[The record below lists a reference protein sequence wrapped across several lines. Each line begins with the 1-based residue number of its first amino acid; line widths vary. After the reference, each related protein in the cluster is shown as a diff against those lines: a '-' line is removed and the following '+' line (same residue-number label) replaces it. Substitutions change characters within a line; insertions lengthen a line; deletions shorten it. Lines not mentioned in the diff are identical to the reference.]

1 MEEGPM
7 DDVLKQAMAD
17 AESAAPSQEKLASV
31 EQLIAEQLRLEDLLE
46 RLEEKRKETQALYDG
61 IRDRQLP
68 DAMLEAGVSEF
79 KTTAGMKVK
88 IEKLYLASV
97 TKDKAPAFYDWLDGQ
112 GHGGIIE
119 SNILIPFGKGGR
131 EQAKSV
137 LDEIA
142 DMLQDN
148 PSVEPQLAESI
159 HWATLRAFAREQI
172 EEGNDLPP
180 ELSVHQV
187 DRAKITRPKEK

>member
-1 MEEGPM
+1 M
-7 DDVLKQAMAD
+7 DDVLKQALAD
-17 AESAAPSQEKLASV
+17 AESAAPTQEKLASV

-46 RLEEKRKETQALYDG
+46 RLEAKRKETQALYDG

-68 DAMLEAGVSEF
+68 DALLEAGVTEF

-88 IEKLYLASV
+88 VEKLYLASV
-97 TKDKAPAFYDWLDGQ
+97 TKDKAPAFYDWLDEQ

-119 SNILIPFGKGGR
+119 SSVVISFGKGDR
-131 EQAKSV
+131 AAAKEADRKIYAELGYETQLTDSV
-137 LDEIA
+137 
-142 DMLQDN
+142 
-148 PSVEPQLAESI
+148 

>member
-1 MEEGPM
+1 M
-7 DDVLKQAMAD
+7 DDVLKQALAD
-17 AESAAPSQEKLASV
+17 AETAAPTQAKLATV
-31 EQLIAEQLRLEDLLE
+31 EQLVAEQLRLEDLLE
-46 RLEEKRKETQALYDG
+46 RLEEKRKETQAFYDNV
-61 IRDRQLP
+61 RDRKLP
-68 DAMLEAGVSEF
+68 DALLEAGVTEF

-88 IEKLYLASV
+88 VEKLYLASV
-97 TKDKAPAFYDWLDGQ
+97 TKDKAPKFYDWLEEQ

-119 SNILIPFGKGGR
+119 SNILIPFGKGDR
-131 EQAKSV
+131 ESAKTLLESV
-137 LDEIA
+137 KDL
-142 DMLQDN
+142 LN
-148 PSVEPQLAESI
+148 GVEPVLSDSI

>member
-1 MEEGPM
+1 M

-17 AESAAPSQEKLASV
+17 AETAAPTQEKLASV

-68 DAMLEAGVSEF
+68 DALLEAGVSEF

-97 TKDKAPAFYDWLDGQ
+97 TKDNALAFYDWLDEE

-119 SNILIPFGKGGR
+119 SNVLIPFGKGSR
-131 EQAKSV
+131 TLAKA
-137 LDEIA
+137 IA
-142 DMLQDN
+142 KAIKEEFFTV
-148 PSVEPQLAESI
+148 PEPQLSDSI

>member
-1 MEEGPM
+1 M
-7 DDVLKQAMAD
+7 DDVLKQALAD
-17 AESAAPSQEKLASV
+17 AETTAPTQAQLSAV

-46 RLEEKRKETQALYDG
+46 RLEEKRKETQAAYDA

-68 DAMLEAGVSEF
+68 DALLEAGVSEF

-88 IEKLYLASV
+88 VEKLYLASV
-97 TKDKAPAFYDWLDGQ
+97 TKDKAPAFYDWLDEQ

-119 SNILIPFGKGGR
+119 SNVTIAFGKGDR
-131 EQAKSV
+131 ASAKEASQQISTE
-137 LDEIA
+137 LGFDT
-142 DMLQDN
+142 
-148 PSVEPQLAESI
+148 QLSESI

>member
-1 MEEGPM
+1 M
-7 DDVLKQAMAD
+7 DDVLKQALAD
-17 AESAAPSQEKLASV
+17 AETAAPTQAKLVSV

-68 DAMLEAGVSEF
+68 DALLEAGVSEF

-97 TKDKAPAFYDWLDGQ
+97 TKPNAPVFYDWLDDQ

-119 SNILIPFGKGGR
+119 SNITIPFGKGDR
-131 EQAKSV
+131 ALAKTMVEAIRKEFHSV
-137 LDEIA
+137 
-142 DMLQDN
+142 
-148 PSVEPQLAESI
+148 PEPQLTDSI

>member
-1 MEEGPM
+1 M
-7 DDVLKQAMAD
+7 DDVLKQALAD
-17 AESAAPSQEKLASV
+17 SEFAAPSQEKLASV

-46 RLEEKRKETQALYDG
+46 RLEAKRKETQGLYDG

-68 DAMLEAGVSEF
+68 DALLEAGVTEF

-88 IEKLYLASV
+88 VEKLYLASV
-97 TKDKAPAFYDWLDGQ
+97 TKEKAPIFYDWLEEQ

-119 SNILIPFGKGGR
+119 SNIMIPFGKGGR
-131 EQAKSV
+131 STAKTLLESIKD
-137 LDEIA
+137 L
-142 DMLQDN
+142 LN
-148 PSVEPQLAESI
+148 GVEPLLSDSI

-180 ELSVHQV
+180 ELSVHLV